1 MALCERCGEE
11 IAVANELDRAGY
23 IDRPR
28 RTVLVDRKPRRL
40 TEMHWRLFVLLCSRR
55 GENRPSQGSLAQG
68 VPEWGELLMTTR
80 ISAHQEA
87 APVAPATISAAMATT
102 SLSGAARWTMA
113 LPATGG
119 I

>member
-1 MALCERCGEE
+1 VALCKRCGEE

-28 RTVLVDRKPRRL
+28 RTVFVDRKPRRL

-68 VPEWGELLMTTR
+68 GPGVGR
-80 ISAHQEA
+80 IADDDKDRCA
-87 APVAPATISAAMATT
+87 PGGAPVAPATISAAMATT
-102 SLSGAARWTMA
+102 TLSGAARRTMA